1 MTNSVV
7 YICSRLTKNGADDI
21 TLSVQRDL
29 MGRPSPC
36 LVTENGKSTMIGGD
50 IESLEEM
57 FQYQVN
63 LHHGHGVKWREEFS
77 VVTAGNV

>member
-1 MTNSVV
+1 
-7 YICSRLTKNGADDI
+7 
-21 TLSVQRDL
+21 
-29 MGRPSPC
+29 
-36 LVTENGKSTMIGGD
+36 MIGGD